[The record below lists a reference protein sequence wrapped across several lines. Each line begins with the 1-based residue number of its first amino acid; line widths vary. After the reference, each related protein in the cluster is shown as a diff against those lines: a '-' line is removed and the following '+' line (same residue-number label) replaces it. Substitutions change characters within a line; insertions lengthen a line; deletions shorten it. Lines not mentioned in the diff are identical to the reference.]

1 MSERRDAGDLLEVR
15 GLRKVFRARG
25 GHEVLAVNDV
35 SLEVGTGETVG
46 VVGESGCG
54 KSTLARLIVGLVK
67 PDQGEVI
74 LEGEKLPSERPF
86 EARRRAQM
94 VFQDPYSA
102 LNPKASIG
110 ESIALPLRIHG
121 ESKLAAQNRV
131 RELLVLVGLHPNHS
145 SYYPHQLSGG
155 QRQRVNIARA
165 LALEPKLVVLDEAVS
180 ALDKSVQAQ
189 ILSLL
194 RDLQRDEGLSFV
206 FISHDLNVV
215 EYMSDRVAVMYL
227 GRVVE
232 TGTAEQLYRQP
243 LHPYTQVLLASIPQL
258 GTEAVQPPML
268 DGDVPSPLDP
278 PSGCGFRTRC
288 PHAMLKCAEVPPPLE
303 MTEEGHWVACRL
315 YQKGSISPVP
325 DPTSGATSFAGA
337 SPITTNT
344 TVTTNAGGDQHH
356 A

>member
-1 MSERRDAGDLLEVR
+1 VVVTEVARTGEVPGELLEVR
-15 GLRKVFRARG
+15 GLSKSFHVRG
-25 GHEVLAVNDV
+25 GQQILAVNDV
-35 SLEVGTGETVG
+35 SLEVSSGETIG

-54 KSTLARLIVGLVK
+54 KSTLARLIVGLIQA
-67 PDQGEVI
+67 DQGEVI
-74 LEGEKLPSERPF
+74 LEGAPQPAERPF
-86 EARRRAQM
+86 AARRKVQM
-94 VFQDPYSA
+94 IFQDPYSA

-121 ESKLAAQNRV
+121 ERKSTARARV
-131 RELLVLVGLHPNHS
+131 RELLGLVGLHPNHS

-165 LALEPKLVVLDEAVS
+165 LALQPKLLVCDEAVS

-194 RDLQRDEGLSFV
+194 GNLQRDEGLSYV

-227 GRVVE
+227 GRIVE
-232 TGTAEQLYRQP
+232 TGKAEDLYRQP
-243 LHPYTQVLLASIPQL
+243 LHPYTKVLLESIPQL
-258 GTEAVQPPML
+258 DSEVRQPQMI

-288 PHAMLKCAEVPPPLE
+288 PHAMLKCAEVPPALE
-303 MTEEGHWVACRL
+303 MVEKDHWVACRL
-315 YQKGSISPVP
+315 YPSKAALRDADLFTGVP
-325 DPTSGATSFAGA
+325 ASAGGTATR
-337 SPITTNT
+337 
-344 TVTTNAGGDQHH
+344 NAGGDQHH